1 MISFKELVKE
11 IQVNGY
17 LLEQG
22 VVHAAIEERYGVGT
36 CVILTSPIDAHDLI
50 YVHLDGK
57 LSGSKGN
64 LTAGEEHHWKDYR
77 LPADLHR
84 RLFDYYAVKLNK
96 LKLLGEA

>member
-22 VVHAAIEERYGVGT
+22 VVHAAIEESDSAFF
-36 CVILTSPIDAHDLI
+36 CVILTSPVDAHDLI
-50 YVHLDGK
+50 YVYPDGK
-57 LSGSKGN
+57 LSGGKGN
-64 LTAGEEHHWKDYR
+64 LGAGEADQWKDYR

-84 RLFDYYAVKLNK
+84 RLFDYYAIK